1 MELRAL
7 LPLLL
12 PLLLLLLLLPGTPT
26 AARGPQPPPDC
37 RSVRREFSLREVGP
51 EKWVPERA
59 RAGAELQ
66 VCSVRGASC
75 CTRRMEDAFAAAGAR
90 DAQQLLQTSSSPLRF
105 LLSRTVTS
113 VHEAFVALSE
123 QAEARV
129 GALFRDVYRAL
140 EHEAAGPVRDL
151 FAGARQYVLGSRADP
166 HELATSFFDGLFPLV
181 YNRLINPGLSGL
193 APPFAECLRHNRAEL
208 RPFGPFPRAIASQLG
223 RSLSSLRAFA
233 GALGSGLEAV
243 NATELAATPRDSSCT
258 RALARLRYC
267 PLCGPEA
274 AAAGPRPARA
284 CIGYCLNVLR
294 GCLASLAE
302 MSGPWMELVRAV
314 EELSAEMHGSGDPEG
329 VLLNLHAQLN
339 EAIMHA
345 QLNGPKISVAVTQ
358 VCGPPQSS
366 EQGPER
372 AWEPEYERL
381 PPPPGRQHY
390 DRLASIRREFH
401 SSLRLYRTFFA
412 TLAETLCHTELAS
425 HDSSLCWN
433 GETMTES
440 DTHRVVENGV
450 AAQSH
455 NPEVRVT
462 EVDAAVQRAVRKL
475 QHDVRAIRER
485 GAGGS
490 RDEVAGGPE
499 EAEDGGGQSD
509 ARGEGGAASGD
520 RDCDDEDDCDD
531 DDGGGSGADPI
542 KPASNAGGTGGDKPV
557 PTDKSRL
564 DKIHPDRRRNQP
576 GGGAGRRLEAG
587 GLTAALAAVAAAAA
601 ALLHGPRGLRAE

>member
-7 LPLLL
+7 LP
-12 PLLLLLLLLPGTPT
+12 LLLLLLPGTPT
-26 AARGPQPPPDC
+26 AARGPQAPPDC

-66 VCSVRGASC
+66 VCSARGASC
-75 CTRRMEDAFAAAGAR
+75 CTRRMEDAFVAAGAR

-166 HELATSFFDGLFPLV
+166 HDLATSFFDGLFPLV

-193 APPFAECLRHNRAEL
+193 APPFAECLRHNRREL

-223 RSLSSLRAFA
+223 RSLSSLRSFA

-243 NATELAATPRDSSCT
+243 NATELAVTPRDSSCT

-372 AWEPEYERL
+372 AWESEYERL

-485 GAGGS
+485 GAGGR
-490 RDEVAGGPE
+490 RDAMAGGPE
-499 EAEDGGGQSD
+499 DGGGPGDGGGRSD
-509 ARGEGGAASGD
+509 AREEGAASGD

-531 DDGGGSGADPI
+531 DDDGGGSGGADPI
-542 KPASNAGGTGGDKPV
+542 KPASNAGGTGGEKPT
-557 PTDKSRL
+557 PTDKS
-564 DKIHPDRRRNQP
+564 HPDRRRNQP

-587 GLTAALAAVAAAAA
+587 GLTAALAAVTAAAA